1 MTGHIDIMRVTI
13 LVEPFKD
20 KLDIHIYEIKNGRY
34 KGKKFGINYRVFTD
48 NGWKPIVR
56 YDNHFHKG
64 GKGGHLHR
72 IDKDWNSP
80 EMIDLEI
87 EDAITEVKE
96 LGKKLRKKVFK

>member
-1 MTGHIDIMRVTI
+1 
-13 LVEPFKD
+13 
-20 KLDIHIYEIKNGRY
+20 
-34 KGKKFGINYRVFTD
+34 
-48 NGWKPIVR
+48 
-56 YDNHFHKG
+56 
-64 GKGGHLHR
+64 LHR